1 MHLRS
6 ACFPLLTLTS
16 GEHGVCGSDG
26 DVCRHG
32 AGKPSKMDF
41 TTMNSPGVTV
51 KALAGKA
58 CQILAVIF

>member
-1 MHLRS
+1 M
-6 ACFPLLTLTS
+6 TLTS

-26 DVCRHG
+26 DVCRHR

-58 CQILAVIF
+58 CQILALIF